1 MSRSVID
8 KLENENITLAS
19 VGKRGVAWGIDKFL
33 ISFLFY
39 AVYYDKFDGLDY
51 EQISA
56 LAMEMIP
63 QIVLL
68 EVIYQTFFTWYCG
81 ASIGKVAMKIVCVD
95 IDLLDK
101 PGLLNSLTRSL
112 VRIIGENAFFLGFA
126 WAFSNPLF
134 QTWQDKAAKTVV
146 INVY

>member
-1 MSRSVID
+1 
-8 KLENENITLAS
+8 
-19 VGKRGVAWGIDKFL
+19 
-33 ISFLFY
+33 
-39 AVYYDKFDGLDY
+39 
-51 EQISA
+51 
-56 LAMEMIP
+56 
-63 QIVLL
+63 
-68 EVIYQTFFTWYCG
+68 
-81 ASIGKVAMKIVCVD
+81 MKIVCVD

-112 VRIIGENAFFLGFA
+112 VRIISENAFFLGFA

>member
-1 MSRSVID
+1 
-8 KLENENITLAS
+8 
-19 VGKRGVAWGIDKFL
+19 
-33 ISFLFY
+33 
-39 AVYYDKFDGLDY
+39 
-51 EQISA
+51 
-56 LAMEMIP
+56 
-63 QIVLL
+63 
-68 EVIYQTFFTWYCG
+68 
-81 ASIGKVAMKIVCVD
+81 MKIVCVD

-101 PGLLNSLTRSL
+101 PSLLNSLTRSL

>member
-8 KLENENITLAS
+8 RLENENITLAS
-19 VGKRGVAWGIDKFL
+19 VGKRAVAWGIDKFL
-33 ISFLFY
+33 LSALFF
-39 AVYYDKFDGLDY
+39 VIYYDKFDGIDF
-51 EQISA
+51 EQTVVL
-56 LAMEMIP
+56 LANLTL

-68 EVIYQTFFTWYCG
+68 DVIYQTFFTWYCG

-126 WAFSNPLF
+126 WVFSNPLF